1 MSKKQKKGLYRI
13 IVTAILYGI
22 AIYSSH
28 AFALNTWQTMLVYLI
43 PYLLISYDV
52 LIKSAENIFHGEVF
66 DENFLMSLASIGAIA
81 LKEYPEAVAVM
92 LFYQVGEWFQ
102 SYAVDRS
109 RKSIASLMDIRP
121 DYANIEI
128 NGKIEEVDPEEV
140 KVGDVIVINPGE
152 RVPLDGT
159 VIKGTSF
166 LDTSALTGESIPRSA
181 KEGSEVIS
189 GCINQSGVLYVKV
202 SKPYVD
208 STVAKI
214 LDLVEN
220 ASNKKSRSE
229 QFITRFARIY
239 TPVVVFL
246 ALALAIIPSLFD
258 GQWNVWVYRSLSFL
272 VTSCPCALVISV
284 PLSFFWRNW
293 WREPQRD
300 LGQRKQ
306 LLADA
311 F

>member
-52 LIKSAENIFHGEVF
+52 LIKSVENIFHGEVF

-81 LKEYPEAVAVM
+81 LKEYPEALAVM

-166 LDTSALTGESIPRSA
+166 LDTSALTGESVPRSA
-181 KEGSEVIS
+181 KE
-189 GCINQSGVLYVKV
+189 L
-202 SKPYVD
+202 
-208 STVAKI
+208 
-214 LDLVEN
+214 
-220 ASNKKSRSE
+220 
-229 QFITRFARIY
+229 
-239 TPVVVFL
+239 
-246 ALALAIIPSLFD
+246 SL
-258 GQWNVWVYRSLSFL
+258 
-272 VTSCPCALVISV
+272 IHI
-284 PLSFFWRNW
+284 
-293 WREPQRD
+293 
-300 LGQRKQ
+300 
-306 LLADA
+306 
-311 F
+311 